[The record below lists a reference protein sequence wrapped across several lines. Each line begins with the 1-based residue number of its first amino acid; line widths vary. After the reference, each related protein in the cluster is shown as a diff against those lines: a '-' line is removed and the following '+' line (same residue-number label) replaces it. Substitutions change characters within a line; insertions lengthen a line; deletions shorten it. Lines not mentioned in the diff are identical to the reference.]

1 MTKSDA
7 RPAESRSTAAV
18 LRRGDYALLLTAAG
32 GGGSSYRGHALTRWT
47 ADRTRDADGFFVY
60 LRDLDSGDVWS
71 AAHQPAARSADAYE
85 AHLAGGRAEIVRRD
99 GEIETRLDVRLPA
112 GGDAELRRITLTN
125 HGDRPRRVEVTTYAE
140 LVLNTHAGDA
150 GHPAFSKLFV
160 QTGWMEERETL
171 AAWRRLRSPEDEPL
185 WAVHRLLAD
194 DGPVEHETDRARFIG
209 RGRTLASPAG
219 MDAGAR
225 LSGTVGN
232 VLDPVFSLRRVV
244 ILPPGESASLIALLG
259 AGRTRQEVE
268 SVADRYA
275 DLAAAFA
282 AFDAAPPAE
291 AGDAQAL
298 GVPESWLRNAGRLP
312 VPEAGERTA
321 AEWFRPMPREGVPG
335 ERLGWNDEQL
345 QFFNGFGGFSR
356 DGREYVIRMPPGEHG
371 PVRPPLPWT
380 NVIANEHTGFLV
392 SESGAASTWT
402 ANSRENR
409 LTPWSNDPVSD
420 PHGEALYL
428 RDEAGDL
435 FWSPTPGPAPG
446 DGAYEARHG
455 FGYTRFR
462 HVSDWLDQDTTM
474 FVPRHD
480 PVKIVRLRVTN
491 LGDGPRRISLLS
503 YAQLVLGGLPQE
515 TAANVETRWDGAA
528 DALFATSRN
537 RGEFSERVAF
547 AAAVIV
553 RERDRILP
561 SPTQFVG
568 EGPGMG
574 AAGRT
579 HQPPPISWSADRTAF
594 LGPYGSAESPLALR
608 TAERLDGAAG
618 AGLDP
623 CAAFKVTCF
632 IQPGTTAEVA
642 FLLGEAADE
651 AAARAVIAKYRR
663 RGAVDAALEEMRAFW
678 IDLVGAVQVRT
689 PSPELDLMVNGW
701 LAYQNLGCR
710 VWGRTAFYQSG
721 GAFGFRDQLQDSS
734 ALVYL
739 RPELTRRQ
747 ILLHAAHQFVEGD
760 VLHWWHP
767 PLSKGIRTRFADDL
781 LWLPYITA
789 FYVASTGDEVVL
801 DESAPFVT
809 AAELPEGEDEVFLVP
824 EDSGERASVYE
835 HCCRSIDRS
844 LTRGAHGL
852 PLMGTGDWN
861 DGMNRVGREGR
872 GESVWL
878 GFFLHG
884 ILDAFIPIV
893 EARGDAARAQ
903 TYRAYRASLAE
914 ALNDG
919 GWDGAWYRRAYYD
932 NGAPLGS
939 AANDECRIDA
949 IAQAWAVLSG
959 VAPAERAEQALDAME
974 RHLVSERDGIIR
986 LLTPA
991 FDRTPH
997 DPGYIK
1003 GYLPGVRENGGQYTH
1018 AALWAVRALA
1028 QAGRTERAARLLEM
1042 VSPVSHGRTP
1052 DEVAVYQAEPYVIA
1066 ADVYGVAPHVG
1077 RGGWTWY
1084 TGSAGWMF
1092 RVALESVLGVTLRR
1106 GDALCIRPCIPRGWP
1121 GFTVRY
1127 RLPDCVTTYEIAVTH
1142 EDGDGIRG
1150 TADGREVEAVDGA
1163 LRIPLARDGGTHRV
1177 EVMLGR
1183 DFAPAYAPGV
1193 AEMATPAD

>member
-1 MTKSDA
+1 MTKSDD
-7 RPAESRSTAAV
+7 RPTESTAAV
-18 LRRGDYALLLTAAG
+18 LRRGDYACLLTAAG
-32 GGGSSYRGHALTRWT
+32 GGGSSYRGFALTRWT
-47 ADRTRDADGFFVY
+47 ADPTLDADGFFVY
-60 LRDLDSGDVWS
+60 LRDADSGAVWS
-71 AAHQPAARSADAYE
+71 AGHQPVRRAADAYD
-85 AHLAGGRAEIVRRD
+85 ALLSGQPGIVRRD
-99 GEIETRLDVRLPA
+99 GDVETRLEVRLA
-112 GGDAELRRITLTN
+112 AEGDAELRRITLTN
-125 HGDRPRRVEVTTYAE
+125 HGDQPRRIQATTCAE
-140 LVLNTHAGDA
+140 LVLNTPAGDA

-160 QTGWMEERETL
+160 QTGWMEDREAL
-171 AAWRRLRSPEDEPL
+171 VAWRRLRSPDDEPL
-185 WAVHRLLAD
+185 WVVHRLLAD
-194 DGPVEHETDRARFIG
+194 DAAAPEYETDRARFIG
-209 RGRTLASPAG
+209 RGRTTASPAAL
-219 MDAGAR
+219 DAGAR
-225 LSGTVGN
+225 LSRTVGN
-232 VLDPVFSLRRVV
+232 VLDPLFGLRRVV
-244 ILPPGESASLIALLG
+244 TIGPDESATLVAVLG
-259 AGRTRQEVE
+259 AGRAREDVE
-268 SVADRYA
+268 RIADRYA
-275 DLAAAFA
+275 GLAAAQA
-282 AFDAAPPAE
+282 AFDRTPPAD
-291 AGDAQAL
+291 AGDAKAL
-298 GVPESWLRNAGRLP
+298 GVPESWLANAARLP
-312 VPEAGERTA
+312 VPDVAEQVPEAWFSPMRLERA
-321 AEWFRPMPREGVPG
+321 PG
-335 ERLGWNDEQL
+335 ERLGWDDEEL
-345 QFFNGFGGFSR
+345 RFFNGFGGFSQ
-356 DGREYVIRMPPGEHG
+356 DGCEYVIRMPAGEHG

-380 NVIANEHTGFLV
+380 NVIANEHAGFLV

-428 RDEAGDL
+428 RYEEGGR
-435 FWSPTPGPAPG
+435 FWSPTAGPAPG
-446 DGAYEARHG
+446 DGSYEARHG
-455 FGYTRFR
+455 FGYSRFR
-462 HVSDWLDQDTTM
+462 HVSESLDQETTM

-480 PVKIVRLRVTN
+480 PVKIVRLRITN
-491 LGDGPRRISLLS
+491 LDAAPCRISAFS

-515 TAANVETRWDGAA
+515 TRGRVVTRHATAGDT
-528 DALFATSRN
+528 LFATN
-537 RGEFSERVAF
+537 PDRGEFSDRVAF
-547 AAAVIV
+547 AEAIAPGAEITSWTT
-553 RERDRILP
+553 DR
-561 SPTQFVG
+561 
-568 EGPGMG
+568 
-574 AAGRT
+574 A
-579 HQPPPISWSADRTAF
+579 AF
-594 LGPYGSAESPLALR
+594 LGAYGSTAAPAAMRSPECLNY
-608 TAERLDGAAG
+608 EEG

-623 CAAFKVTCF
+623 CAAFKVTLH
-632 IQPGTTAEVA
+632 IRPGETAEVA

-651 AAARAVIAKYRR
+651 AAARALVAKYRR
-663 RGAVDAALEEMRAFW
+663 PGAVDDALREVRAFW
-678 IDLVGAVQVRT
+678 TGLVGGVQVRT

-701 LAYQNLGCR
+701 LAYQNLACR

-739 RPELTRRQ
+739 RPELTRQQ
-747 ILLHAAHQFVEGD
+747 IILHASHQFVEGD

-789 FYVASTGDEVVL
+789 FYVASTGDAGVL

-809 AAELPEGEDEVFLVP
+809 AAQLPEGEDEVFLFP

-884 ILDAFIPIV
+884 ILDDFIPLV
-893 EARGDAARAQ
+893 EARGDADRAE
-903 TYRAYRASLAE
+903 TYRAYRASLGE

-919 GWDGAWYRRAYYD
+919 GWDGGWYRRAYYD

-959 VAPAERAEQALDAME
+959 VAPPERAEQALDAMQ
-974 RHLVSERDGIIR
+974 RHLVSESDGIIR

-1028 QAGRTERAARLLEM
+1028 QAGRTEHAARLLEM

-1052 DEVAVYQAEPYVIA
+1052 EEVAVYQAEPYVIA
-1066 ADVYGVAPHVG
+1066 ADVYGVEPHVG

-1092 RVALESVLGVTLRR
+1092 RVALESVLGVTLSD
-1106 GDALCIRPCIPRGWP
+1106 GDALCIRPCVPRDWP

-1127 RLPDCVTTYEIAVTH
+1127 RLPDGATTCEISVTRE
-1142 EDGDGIRG
+1142 EGDGIAG
-1150 TADGREVEAVDGA
+1150 TVDGQDVEAADGA
-1163 LRIPLARDGGTHRV
+1163 LRVPLVRDGGEHRV
-1177 EVMLGR
+1177 DVVLGR
-1183 DFAPAYAPGV
+1183 DFAPVYV
-1193 AEMATPAD
+1193 TSHTHTSVS

>member
-1 MTKSDA
+1 MTKSDD
-7 RPAESRSTAAV
+7 RPSDSQSTAAV
-18 LRRGDYALLLTAAG
+18 LTRGDYALLLTAAG
-32 GGGSSYRGHALTRWT
+32 GGGSSYRGFALTRWT

-60 LRDLDSGDVWS
+60 LRDADSGDVWS
-71 AAHQPAARSADAYE
+71 AAHQPTRRAADAYD
-85 AHLAGGRAEIVRRD
+85 ARLGAGRAEIVRRD
-99 GEIETRLDVRLPA
+99 GDIETRLEVRLA
-112 GGDAELRRITLTN
+112 AEGDAELRRITLTN
-125 HGDRPRRVEVTTYAE
+125 HGDRPRRIEVTTCAE
-140 LVLNTHAGDA
+140 LVLNTPGGDA
-150 GHPAFSKLFV
+150 AHPAFSKLFV
-160 QTGWMEERETL
+160 QTGWMADRRAL
-171 AAWRRLRSPEDEPL
+171 VAWRRLRSPDDEPL
-185 WAVHRLLAD
+185 WVIHRLLAD
-194 DGPVEHETDRARFIG
+194 DAAAPEHETDRMRFIG
-209 RGRTLASPAG
+209 RGRTLAAPAA

-232 VLDPVFSLRRVV
+232 VLDPVFSLRRAVT
-244 ILPPGESASLIALLG
+244 LQPGQSATLVALLG
-259 AGRTRQEVE
+259 AGRTQQDVE
-268 SVADRYA
+268 AITERYA
-275 DLAAAFA
+275 DAGAART
-282 AFDAAPPAE
+282 AFDAAPPADS
-291 AGDAQAL
+291 GDARAL

-312 VPEAGERTA
+312 APSNLPLSPRSSRGEGAGGRG
-321 AEWFRPMPREGVPG
+321 PR
-335 ERLGWNDEQL
+335 DAEQL
-345 QFFNGFGGFSR
+345 QFFNGFGGFSQ
-356 DGREYVIRMPPGEHG
+356 DGREYVIRFGESEHG

-380 NVIANEHTGFLV
+380 NVIANEDTGFLV

-428 RDEAGDL
+428 RDDQAGV
-435 FWSPTPGPAPG
+435 FWSPTLGPAPG
-446 DGAYEARHG
+446 DGSYEARHG
-455 FGYTRFR
+455 FGYSCFR
-462 HVSDWLDQDTTM
+462 HTSQGLEQDTTM

-480 PVKIVRLRVTN
+480 PVKIVRLRLTN
-491 LGDGPRRISLLS
+491 TRDRPVRISAFS

-515 TAANVETRWDGAA
+515 TGANVETRWDDAA
-528 DALFATSRN
+528 EAILATNPN
-537 RGEFSERVAF
+537 RGEFSQRVAF
-547 AAAVIV
+547 AAAVTDS
-553 RERDRILP
+553 ERDRILP
-561 SPTQFVG
+561 SPTQSVG
-568 EGPGMG
+568 EGSAMG
-574 AAGRT
+574 GARGA
-579 HQPPPISWSADRTAF
+579 HHSISWTTDRTSF
-594 LGPYGSAESPLALR
+594 LGAYGSADSPAALR
-608 TAERLDGAAG
+608 TAERLEGAAG

-623 CAAFKVTCF
+623 CVALQVPLVIA
-632 IQPGTTAEVA
+632 PGETAEVS

-651 AAARAVIAKYRR
+651 ASARNLVAKYRVPD
-663 RGAVDAALEEMRAFW
+663 AVGAALEEVRAFW
-678 IDLVGAVQVRT
+678 IDTVSAVQVQT

-701 LAYQNLGCR
+701 LAYQNLSCR

-739 RPELTRRQ
+739 RPELTRQQ
-747 ILLHAAHQFVEGD
+747 IILHASHQFVEGD

-789 FYVASTGDEVVL
+789 FYVASTGDAGVL

-809 AAELPEGEDEVFLVP
+809 AGPLPEGEDEVFLFP
-824 EDSGERASVYE
+824 DDSGQRASVYE

-844 LTRGAHGL
+844 FARGAHGL

-884 ILDAFIPIV
+884 ILDDFIPV
-893 EARGDAARAQ
+893 CEARGDADRAER
-903 TYRAYRASLAE
+903 YRAYRAGLAE

-919 GWDGAWYRRAYYD
+919 GWDGGWYRRAYYD

-1028 QAGRTERAARLLEM
+1028 QAGRTERAARLLTM

-1092 RVALESVLGVTLRR
+1092 RVALESVLGVTLRG
-1106 GDALCIRPCIPRGWP
+1106 GDALCVCPCIPRDWP

-1127 RLPDCVTTYEIAVTH
+1127 RLPDGATTYEIAVTRD
-1142 EDGDGIRG
+1142 DGDGIRG
-1150 TADGREVEAVDGA
+1150 SVEGQELESADGA
-1163 LRIPLARDGGTHRV
+1163 LRIPLARDGGTHHV
-1177 EVMLGR
+1177 EVVLGR
-1183 DFAPAYAPGV
+1183 DFAPVYEPGGV
-1193 AEMATPAD
+1193 RAGAV